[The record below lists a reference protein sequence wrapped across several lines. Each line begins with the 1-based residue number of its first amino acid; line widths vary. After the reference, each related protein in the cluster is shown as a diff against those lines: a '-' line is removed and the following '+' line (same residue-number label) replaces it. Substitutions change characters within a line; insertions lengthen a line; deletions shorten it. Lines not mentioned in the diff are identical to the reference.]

1 MDEIDF
7 ADEEVDL
14 EHFGH
19 DAYVIFEIVIKGN
32 SWGTVIIVFL
42 DLGRFGSVGGIGQH
56 LDD

>member
-1 MDEIDF
+1 M
-7 ADEEVDL
+7 DL
-14 EHFGH
+14 EYFGH
-19 DAYVIFEIVIKGN
+19 DAYVIFEIVIKGS